1 MVDGVGHEIYI
12 YILSKQIN
20 FYITNPGY
28 SNLFG
33 TANLLRGRTM
43 QNKNI
48 FRLLSLILFVTF
60 AFSILTTSAMGGS
73 KTAAGKTLYEPTFG
87 ERVYETTF
95 GERVYEPVIGKRVY
109 EPTFGKRGRWL
120 SGKYIPA
127 ELENVAYLRCA
138 KLKGFDNLLKC
149 ALEALGI
156 TQEEVGQAVEEYS
169 KAMEEGNMQW
179 K

>member
-1 MVDGVGHEIYI
+1 MLWKKIHGGPKIRDISHKYNTVVNMQFVAGVAVTVVMCIAF
-12 YILSKQIN
+12 LM
-20 FYITNPGY
+20 PG
-28 SNLFG
+28 G
-33 TANLLRGRTM
+33 VC
-43 QNKNI
+43 Q
-48 FRLLSLILFVTF
+48 
-60 AFSILTTSAMGGS
+60 
-73 KTAAGKTLYEPTFG
+73 AAGKTLYEPIFGERVYEPTFG
-87 ERVYETTF
+87 ERVYEPTF
-95 GERVYEPVIGKRVY
+95 GERVYEPVIGKR
-109 EPTFGKRGRWL
+109 GRWL
-120 SGKYIPA
+120 SGKYTPA

>member
-1 MVDGVGHEIYI
+1 
-12 YILSKQIN
+12 
-20 FYITNPGY
+20 
-28 SNLFG
+28 
-33 TANLLRGRTM
+33 M

-73 KTAAGKTLYEPTFG
+73 KTAAGKTLYEPI
-87 ERVYETTF
+87 F
-95 GERVYEPVIGKRVY
+95 GERVYEPVIGKR
-109 EPTFGKRGRWL
+109 GRWL
-120 SGKYIPA
+120 SGKYTPA

>member
-1 MVDGVGHEIYI
+1 
-12 YILSKQIN
+12 
-20 FYITNPGY
+20 
-28 SNLFG
+28 
-33 TANLLRGRTM
+33 M

-73 KTAAGKTLYEPTFG
+73 KTAAGKTLYEPTFGERVYEPTFFSILTTSAMGGSKTAAGKTLYETTFG

>member
-1 MVDGVGHEIYI
+1 
-12 YILSKQIN
+12 
-20 FYITNPGY
+20 
-28 SNLFG
+28 
-33 TANLLRGRTM
+33 
-43 QNKNI
+43 
-48 FRLLSLILFVTF
+48 
-60 AFSILTTSAMGGS
+60 MGGS
-73 KTAAGKTLYEPTFG
+73 KTAAGKTL
-87 ERVYETTF
+87 YETTF

-109 EPTFGKRGRWL
+109 ETTFGERVYEPVIGKRGRWL
-120 SGKYIPA
+120 SGKYAPA

>member
-1 MVDGVGHEIYI
+1 
-12 YILSKQIN
+12 
-20 FYITNPGY
+20 
-28 SNLFG
+28 
-33 TANLLRGRTM
+33 M

-60 AFSILTTSAMGGS
+60 ALSILTTSAMGGS

-87 ERVYETTF
+87 ER
-95 GERVYEPVIGKRVY
+95 
-109 EPTFGKRGRWL
+109 GRWL
-120 SGKYIPA
+120 SGKYTPA

>member
-1 MVDGVGHEIYI
+1 
-12 YILSKQIN
+12 
-20 FYITNPGY
+20 
-28 SNLFG
+28 
-33 TANLLRGRTM
+33 M

-73 KTAAGKTLYEPTFG
+73 KTAAGKTL
-87 ERVYETTF
+87 YETTF

-169 KAMEEGNMQW
+169 KAME
-179 K
+179 